1 MTNLSFHLFQ
11 LQKIDLR
18 LDQINSRIFQIQESV
33 KNDQALKDLAQ
44 KRKLLETDAENLTK
58 EISELS
64 EMVRAKRVKIELSES
79 SLYKGSIQNPKEL
92 GDIQNEIASLKNAL
106 TNLENQQFQK
116 LLVSEKLEEDIE
128 VQNKLY
134 VLLNEGWLEAN
145 QKLLE
150 EEEILEKEKERLIVE
165 HDAVIGQ
172 VSTENLSLYE
182 KLRIS
187 KNRIAV
193 TSVEDESCTI
203 CGSEISAS
211 NIQKAKS
218 STLLTTCPSCG
229 RILYTG

>member
-44 KRKLLETDAENLTK
+44 KRKALEIDSENLSK
-58 EISELS
+58 EIAELS

-92 GDIQNEIASLKNAL
+92 GDIQKEIASLKNAL

-116 LLVSEKLEEDIE
+116 LLASEKLEEDIE
-128 VQNKLY
+128 VQSKLY

-150 EEEILEKEKERLIVE
+150 EQEVLEKEKEKLVVE

-172 VSTENLSLYE
+172 VSSENISLYE

-193 TSVEDESCTI
+193 TSVEDESCSI
-203 CGSEISAS
+203 CGSEISAA